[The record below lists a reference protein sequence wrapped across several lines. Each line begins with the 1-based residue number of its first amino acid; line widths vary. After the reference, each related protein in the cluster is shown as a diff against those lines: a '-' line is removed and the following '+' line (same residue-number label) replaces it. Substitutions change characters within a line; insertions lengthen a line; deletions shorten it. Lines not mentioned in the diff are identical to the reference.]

1 MEKFNQYIDELRKHY
16 KIQGEIKSTKTIVK
30 KNKIEIMNQLY
41 DKQAELNCNLVVEI
55 VDKKFCMVERI
66 IDYCVIPYYESPSKN
81 HLSVNDMFARKNFA
95 NYISE
100 SISDKLLGDFVEFFD
115 NNLQEIKELTRLIKL
130 LYTEIA
136 SPIIKKNVAETLDSI
151 SRYSELGLLKR
162 HLFPLADKYKV
173 NAQ

>member
-81 HLSVNDMFARKNFA
+81 HLSVNDMFARKTLQIILVNLLVTNYLVILLNF
-95 NYISE
+95 
-100 SISDKLLGDFVEFFD
+100 
-115 NNLQEIKELTRLIKL
+115 LI
-130 LYTEIA
+130 
-136 SPIIKKNVAETLDSI
+136 IICKK
-151 SRYSELGLLKR
+151 
-162 HLFPLADKYKV
+162 
-173 NAQ
+173 